1 MYLSKIKPYLWPA
14 LVAVS
19 ALLAWLLWGGSP
31 QAKPADADLSATPAS
46 FAGTGG
52 DGTSQSEAGEL
63 VLDEGLRRL
72 FDYHLAAVGE
82 LPLTQIVANIEAEL
96 DRQLP
101 PKAAQAAKRLLK
113 QYLEF
118 KTALQAL
125 ELDPRLSGDAVAA
138 LQARLA
144 TVRQLRSRYFSLQE
158 SAALFGWQDRYDDDA
173 LARRVVQAD
182 AALSAEQKRERL
194 AELDRQAPPEIL
206 AARQA
211 PVQHLA
217 LADSVAAAR
226 AKGADDVAVYRLRAE
241 TVGPEAAERLAALDR
256 EEAAWQGRIQ
266 RYQAD
271 LAAIRTK
278 AGLSEAERQTAIEQL
293 RQAQFDAQERLRLTA
308 YE

>member
-1 MYLSKIKPYLWPA
+1 VYPSKIKPYLWPA
-14 LVAVS
+14 MLVLSALVA
-19 ALLAWLLWGGSP
+19 WLFLGGSP
-31 QAKPADADLSATPAS
+31 QAKPAEAARPAAPTS
-46 FAGTGG
+46 FAGTAG
-52 DGTSQSEAGEL
+52 DGSSLSQDGEL
-63 VLDEGLRRL
+63 VLDEGLRRM

-82 LPLTQIVANIEAEL
+82 LPLSQVVTNIEAEL
-96 DRQLP
+96 DKQLP
-101 PKAAQAAKRLLK
+101 PKAALAAKRLLK
-113 QYLEF
+113 RYLDF

-125 ELDPRLSGDAVAA
+125 EQDPRLSGDAMAA
-138 LQARLA
+138 LQARLTA
-144 TVRQLRSRYFSLQE
+144 VRQLRSRYFSTQE
-158 SAALFGWQDRYDDDA
+158 AAALFGWQDRYDDDA
-173 LARRVVQAD
+173 LARRMVQTD
-182 AALSAEQKRERL
+182 ATLSAGQKRQRL
-194 AELDRQAPPEIL
+194 AELDRLAPPEIL

-226 AKGADDVAVYRLRAE
+226 AKGADDTAVYRLRAE

-271 LAAIRTK
+271 LAALKAK
-278 AGLSEAERQTAIEQL
+278 AGLSETERLAAIEQL